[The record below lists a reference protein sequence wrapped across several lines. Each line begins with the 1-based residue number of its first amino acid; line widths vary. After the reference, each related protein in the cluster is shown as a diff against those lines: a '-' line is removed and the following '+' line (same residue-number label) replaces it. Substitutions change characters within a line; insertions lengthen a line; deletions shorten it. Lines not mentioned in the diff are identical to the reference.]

1 MASQAEI
8 DLIVDASNTLPQI
21 TRDLTRI
28 VRIAEDGADTIDID
42 VAVSTQASLNRVAAD
57 LDRVVAAASNG
68 ADDIDIDAVLD
79 QTRTVS
85 RLQEDLS
92 RVIAQAQ
99 SGATQ
104 DPVQIRAVLDA
115 NRSLVSVRGELDRV
129 VTAAQLTTPDIRIGV
144 RTDDDDI
151 RRTSQSLRGV
161 SVDLSSFTRSAGKA
175 VSATLPLAKGIA
187 GIGLAAGA
195 AVPLVAGLAVAIQNI
210 IPAAAV
216 ATQGMLAM
224 QLVSGTLKLGMI
236 GVEDAISTAFDPEAT
251 PEELAESMKKLA
263 PEAQKFVKALASMKD
278 EFSGLRLDVQNRLF
292 TGLDGSV
299 NSLARSAL
307 PQVSDALGR
316 TADTLNEMARGAAD
330 AAVEMAANG
339 TLGKALDGTNKGLE
353 NLVDVPGEVATAFG
367 QLAAA
372 SAPAFD
378 RITQK
383 VAEVATDISE
393 RLTSAFESGALEDSI
408 DHAIDL
414 IGQLGEVGGDI
425 LGGLVN
431 IFGGLTTNG
440 RDFFTILE
448 EISQA
453 FEDLT
458 ASEEFQ
464 TILNELALTADALVK
479 NVLPL
484 LLKAFEELGPV
495 FEEIGPPIRDFI
507 NQIGPELLPILEE
520 LGPVLLDLAKI
531 LKEQMPFAIGFTSA
545 VLTILGGVLRIIH
558 GFLENFFIPVT
569 TKVVGAIEK
578 VATSVQFLK
587 ANFQTLVDSLR
598 SQILGGINDF
608 AAAVVRRFAAL
619 PGQVRGA
626 IIGMVGVVAGVV
638 SQVIAKVR
646 SVPGQIRGVFGAAAT
661 ILFSAGANI
670 IQGLIN
676 GIRSKIS
683 GVLAAAADAA
693 SAVTSKVKGLLGIHS
708 PSTVMFGVGDDT
720 MQGFINGVESQLP
733 DLNATITQA
742 ALSVPTTIQQTVS
755 PIGQR
760 FNTAPAGA
768 PAVFVT
774 IGNQAVDQYVTTR
787 VEAVDRRSVRTAAQG
802 VRR

>member
-8 DLIVDASNTLPQI
+8 DLIVNATNTL
-21 TRDLTRI
+21 
-28 VRIAEDGADTIDID
+28 
-42 VAVSTQASLNRVAAD
+42 AD
-57 LDRVVAAASNG
+57 LQR
-68 ADDIDIDAVLD
+68 
-79 QTRTVS
+79 
-85 RLQEDLS
+85 
-92 RVIAQAQ
+92 
-99 SGATQ
+99 
-104 DPVQIRAVLDA
+104 
-115 NRSLVSVRGELDRV
+115 
-129 VTAAQLTTPDIRIGV
+129 
-144 RTDDDDI
+144 DI
-151 RRTSQSLRGV
+151 RRIVDIAERTAPPVNVRVDVDDRGSIRRLTSSLRPAISGMA
-161 SVDLSSFTRSAGKA
+161 SMSLGAARM
-175 VSATLPLAKGIA
+175 
-187 GIGLAAGA
+187 GLALGAALPVAGA
-195 AVPLVAGLAVAIQNI
+195 LGVALVNI
-210 IPAAAV
+210 APAAAV

-224 QLVSGTLKLGMI
+224 QLVAGTLKIGMV
-236 GVEDAISTAFDPEAT
+236 GVEDAISTAFDPKKT
-251 PEELAESMKKLA
+251 PEQLAESMKKLA
-263 PEAQKFVKALASMKD
+263 PEAQKFVKALVSMKD

-299 NSLARSAL
+299 RNLARSAL
-307 PQVSDALGR
+307 PQVADALGR

-339 TLGKALDGTNKGLE
+339 TLGKALDGTTKGLE

-383 VAEVATDISE
+383 VAEVATDITE
-393 RLTSAFESGALEDSI
+393 RLTGAFESGALEDSI
-408 DHAIDL
+408 DNAIDL
-414 IGQLGEVGGDI
+414 IGQLGEVGGNI
-425 LGGLVN
+425 LGGLAN

-440 RDFFTILE
+440 RDLFQTLE
-448 EISQA
+448 DLSQG

-458 ASEEFQ
+458 GTEEFQ
-464 TILNELALTADALVK
+464 MILNELSLTVGALVE

-495 FEEIGPPIRDFI
+495 LEEIGPPIRDFI

-545 VLTILGGVLRIIH
+545 VLTILGGVLRVVHSI
-558 GFLENFFIPVT
+558 LSELFIPAT
-569 TKVVGAIEK
+569 RAVVQAIEK
-578 VATSVQFLK
+578 VRVTLDLLK
-587 ANFQTLVDSLR
+587 ANFQTLVDTLR

-608 AAAVVRRFAAL
+608 AAGVVRRFTSL
-619 PGQVRGA
+619 PGQVRAAISAMPGIVGA
-626 IIGMVGVVAGVV
+626 VMA
-638 SQVIAKVR
+638 QVIAKVR